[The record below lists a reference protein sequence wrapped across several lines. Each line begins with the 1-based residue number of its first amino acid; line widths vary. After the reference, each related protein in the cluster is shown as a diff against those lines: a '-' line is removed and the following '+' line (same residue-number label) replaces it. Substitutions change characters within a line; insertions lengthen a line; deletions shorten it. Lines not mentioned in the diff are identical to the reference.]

1 MSVISYIFILTKN
14 RKEIFMTISILNTQT
29 TNQEFLD
36 FAVSEIHNV
45 VVSTVDSN
53 GLPSAQVCDLLLN
66 ENNKLY
72 ITTSKNNHPFFDNLD
87 NAHQIVINGY
97 KGNGTMDSCGF
108 SIEGDIRNI
117 HHDLIEKIFEKNS
130 YLNEIYQD
138 NLVKAKEELQIFE
151 IIPTKASY
159 LDHRTN
165 PIFYR
170 KFKF

>member
-1 MSVISYIFILTKN
+1 M
-14 RKEIFMTISILNTQT
+14 QT

-36 FAVSEIHNV
+36 FAVNEIHNV

-53 GLPSAQVCDLLLN
+53 GLPIAQVCDLLLTR
-66 ENNKLY
+66 NNKLY

-87 NAHQIVINGY
+87 NAHQIAINGY
-97 KGNGTMDSCGF
+97 KGSGTMDSCGF
-108 SIEGDIRNI
+108 SIKGNIQNI
-117 HHDLIEKIFEKNS
+117 HHKLMDEIFDKNY
-130 YLNEIYQD
+130 YLNKIYQN
-138 NLVKAKEELQIFE
+138 NLAQAKEELQVFE
-151 IIPTKASY
+151 IIPKQASY